1 IRVPVKI
8 KSELP
13 SIPQIPS
20 IVSAL
25 QNGIQK
31 SHYVIPMAKG
41 PNNSFLIYP
50 PAISLQPALIQSAS
64 EYNSSVEQQQVLSQA
79 YSQYRPELI
88 SLSEVS
94 VEVVIDNEV
103 IASKSFSNTTISS
116 SGVITTIDI
125 MSPSLYQQNRIAD
138 GEYDLTVSYK
148 FRDASTSY
156 INARFDARKVIN
168 HFIEEVQKSS
178 VNSSSSGWQFL
189 GFGSRKKKIKKSLDI
204 SLRENYEGDK

>member
-1 IRVPVKI
+1 MKNFMYFIIMMILLPLEVWSQIPLTSKKFIVENYYAPDNYGNYCEYKAHGFFESPVGNVEGRIYFLPILYRDEANIKFINPNGQQFTPSGNSVLAKTIRVPVKI

-64 EYNSSVEQQQVLSQA
+64 EYNSSV
-79 YSQYRPELI
+79 
-88 SLSEVS
+88 
-94 VEVVIDNEV
+94 
-103 IASKSFSNTTISS
+103 
-116 SGVITTIDI
+116 
-125 MSPSLYQQNRIAD
+125 
-138 GEYDLTVSYK
+138 
-148 FRDASTSY
+148 
-156 INARFDARKVIN
+156 
-168 HFIEEVQKSS
+168 
-178 VNSSSSGWQFL
+178 
-189 GFGSRKKKIKKSLDI
+189 
-204 SLRENYEGDK
+204 